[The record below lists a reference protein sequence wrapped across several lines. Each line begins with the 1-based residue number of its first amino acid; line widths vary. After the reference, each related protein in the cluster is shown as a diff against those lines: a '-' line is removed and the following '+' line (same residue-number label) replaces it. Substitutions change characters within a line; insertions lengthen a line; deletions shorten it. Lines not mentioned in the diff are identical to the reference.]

1 MRWGGLGLTEETAA
15 ADLTSELTQL
25 RLSDNTRNLNVTLS
39 PPSYFANSQGQ
50 KPSDV
55 AEVCIL
61 HSYLTLINTQHGE
74 VKTESQITLDN
85 INFLFVIRGRSMGSE
100 PKQTLWSKKKV
111 IIGKIDNKN
120 SKLTP
125 IKNKIC
131 HSSRS
136 SSHQFIKLCKYYILY
151 VAFKFCKYL
160 SYN

>member
-1 MRWGGLGLTEETAA
+1 MRWGGLGLTEESAA

-61 HSYLTLINTQHGE
+61 HSYLILINTQHGE
-74 VKTESQITLDN
+74 VKTDSQITLDN
-85 INFLFVIRGRSMGSE
+85 INFLFVNRGRSMGSE

-111 IIGKIDNKN
+111 IIGKIDNRN
-120 SKLTP
+120 SKLTLVEFDY
-125 IKNKIC
+125 C
-131 HSSRS
+131 LR
-136 SSHQFIKLCKYYILY
+136 
-151 VAFKFCKYL
+151 
-160 SYN
+160 